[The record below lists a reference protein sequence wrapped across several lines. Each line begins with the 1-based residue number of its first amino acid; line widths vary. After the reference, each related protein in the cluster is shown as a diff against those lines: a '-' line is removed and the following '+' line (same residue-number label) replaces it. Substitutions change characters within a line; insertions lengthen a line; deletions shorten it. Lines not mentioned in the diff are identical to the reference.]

1 MTSHKALPSRRL
13 PSRSAVAMTGI
24 VLALLLLSAG
34 VGLTAGLGRFN
45 LMLLV
50 LAVPLAFV
58 GWYLVTHQFGLLV
71 LALPLTALA
80 VPISFSTGS
89 ASQVP
94 LSMALVLGLT
104 AVWVASMAL
113 RGWKLAPSPINRPLL
128 AFAGVCVLS
137 LVWGIAW
144 RDPVLTPLRNF
155 VVVQIASLLSFLL
168 SFSAALLIGNFVRT
182 PQGLKWIV
190 GAFLVFGTLMLLTQ
204 LLHIR
209 QGFLNDRGLWA
220 LWLVAPVY
228 GLIIAQ
234 PNLGW
239 RWRAALIGL
248 LVLTLYQTM
257 VAQSLWVSGWAPG
270 LAAIVAIT
278 FLRSRKAF
286 LVLAVVGG
294 LALYASQTFFQ
305 QVAIDNINEGSLER
319 IAIWEQSWGLAQQHW
334 LFGTG
339 PAGYAIYYI
348 TYYRDDARS
357 THNNYLDILAQFG
370 VVGMLLWLWF
380 VLTSLW
386 EGWRLVQR
394 APPGIVRTLAIVATG
409 GWFGAMASM
418 MFGDWIL
425 PFAYNQTITGY
436 RYTVYSWIFLGMLI
450 SIRQILSAPP
460 PEPAAQTL

>member
-1 MTSHKALPSRRL
+1 
-13 PSRSAVAMTGI
+13 
-24 VLALLLLSAG
+24 
-34 VGLTAGLGRFN
+34 
-45 LMLLV
+45 
-50 LAVPLAFV
+50 
-58 GWYLVTHQFGLLV
+58 
-71 LALPLTALA
+71 
-80 VPISFSTGS
+80 
-89 ASQVP
+89 
-94 LSMALVLGLT
+94 
-104 AVWVASMAL
+104 
-113 RGWKLAPSPINRPLL
+113 
-128 AFAGVCVLS
+128 
-137 LVWGIAW
+137 
-144 RDPVLTPLRNF
+144 
-155 VVVQIASLLSFLL
+155 VVQIASLLSFLL

-182 PQGLKWIV
+182 PQRLKWIV

-204 LLHIR
+204 LFHIR

-248 LVLTLYQTM
+248 LVLTFYQTM